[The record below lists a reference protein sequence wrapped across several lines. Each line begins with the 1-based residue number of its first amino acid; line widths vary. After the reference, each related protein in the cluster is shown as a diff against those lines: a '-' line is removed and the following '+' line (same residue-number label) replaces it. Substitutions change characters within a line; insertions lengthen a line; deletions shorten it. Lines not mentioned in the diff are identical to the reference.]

1 MTLST
6 PPLPGFGWM
15 VANLDID
22 LVDLLRPYDAEK
34 MKAWRVSGDVGN
46 ARNNWPDLL
55 DPVG

>member
-1 MTLST
+1 
-6 PPLPGFGWM
+6 M

-22 LVDLLRPYDAEK
+22 LVDLPRPYDAEK